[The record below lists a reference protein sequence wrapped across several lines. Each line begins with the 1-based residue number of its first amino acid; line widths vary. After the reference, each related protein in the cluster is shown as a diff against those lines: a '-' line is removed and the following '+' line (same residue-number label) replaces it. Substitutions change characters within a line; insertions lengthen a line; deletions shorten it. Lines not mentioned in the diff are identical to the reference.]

1 MRQYSERTLLLLLAA
16 VQFTHILDFMVM
28 MPLGQQ
34 LMRDL
39 AIGPAQFSHLVAAY
53 TLSAGI
59 VGLVAAPFM
68 DRHDRKKILLIVYA
82 GFTLGTLA
90 CGISHDATQLLI
102 ARAVCGA
109 FGGVSGATI
118 MSILSDIVPPQRRAA
133 GMGIIMA
140 AFAVAAALGV
150 PIGLYLA
157 QKFRWEMPFL
167 LVAGM
172 GALIWVLIL
181 VILPP
186 VRGHLEE
193 TASHGFHTFWELLR
207 DPNAGRALLF
217 MSALV
222 MGHITIIPLLAP
234 YLVSNVGMPEN
245 KLFLIYLVGGVC
257 SAFTAPMFGKLAD
270 RRGHMRVYTFLIVA
284 ACVVTLMLT
293 NAPQLPVW
301 AVLILAAG
309 FFTFASGRFV
319 PAQAMVSLAVPARRR
334 GSFMSLSSCT
344 RDLTTGFTT
353 SLGGWIVTKAPSGQL
368 LHYNIL
374 GWIAIGVS
382 LFSLWLARRV
392 QANEIHQ
399 SAFARPEAAG
409 Q

>member
-1 MRQYSERTLLLLLAA
+1 MHRYSERTLLLLLAA
-16 VQFTHILDFMVM
+16 VQFTHILDFMVI

-34 LMRDL
+34 LMREL
-39 AIGPAQFSHLVAAY
+39 TISPAGFSHLVAAY

-59 VGLVAAPFM
+59 VGLLSAPFM
-68 DRHDRKKILLIVYA
+68 DRHDRKKILLVVYS
-82 GFTLGTLA
+82 GFALGTLA
-90 CGISHDATQLLI
+90 CGLAQTATQLLV
-102 ARAVCGA
+102 ARAICGA

-118 MSILSDIVPPQRRAA
+118 MSIVSDIVPPRRRAA
-133 GMGIIMA
+133 GMGIIMG

-172 GALIWVLIL
+172 AAAIWILIFI
-181 VILPP
+181 ILPP

-193 TASHGFHTFWELLR
+193 TARHGFHTFWELLR
-207 DPNAGRALLF
+207 DPNAGRALVF

-234 YLVSNVGMPEN
+234 YLVSNVGLPEGQ
-245 KLFLIYLVGGVC
+245 LFLIYLVGGIC
-257 SAFTAPMFGKLAD
+257 SAFTAPMFGRLAD
-270 RRGHMRVYTFLIVA
+270 RRGHLRIYTMLIGV

-293 NAPQLPVW
+293 NAPHLPVW
-301 AVLILAAG
+301 VVLLLAAG
-309 FFTFASGRFV
+309 FFTFASGRFI
-319 PAQAMVSLAVPARRR
+319 PAQAIVSMAVPARRR

-344 RDLTTGFTT
+344 RDLTTGLTT
-353 SLGGWIVTKAPSGQL
+353 SLGGWIVTKTPSGQL
-368 LHYNIL
+368 THYNLL
-374 GWIAIGVS
+374 GWIAVSVS

-392 QANEIHQ
+392 QANEVHHPASGKQ
-399 SAFARPEAAG
+399 AH
-409 Q
+409 

>member
-39 AIGPAQFSHLVAAY
+39 SIGPAQFSHLVAAY
-53 TLSAGI
+53 TISAGV
-59 VGLVAAPFM
+59 VGLVTAPFM

-172 GALIWVLIL
+172 GAVIWALIL
-181 VILPP
+181 IMLPP

-234 YLVSNVGMPEN
+234 YLVSNVGMPES

-270 RRGHMRVYTFLIVA
+270 RRGHMRIYTFLIVV
-284 ACVVTLMLT
+284 ACVVTLLLT

-319 PAQAMVSLAVPARRR
+319 PAQAIVSLAVPARRR

-368 LHYNIL
+368 VHYSVL
-374 GWIAIGVS
+374 GWIAVGVS
-382 LFSLWLARRV
+382 LGSLWLARRV

-399 SAFARPEAAG
+399 PAFARTGAAVE
-409 Q
+409 

>member
-53 TLSAGI
+53 TISAGV
-59 VGLVAAPFM
+59 VGFLTAPFM

-90 CGISHDATQLLI
+90 CGISHDATQLLV

-167 LVAGM
+167 LVAGL
-172 GALIWVLIL
+172 GAVIWLLIL
-181 VILPP
+181 IVLPP

-193 TASHGFHTFWELLR
+193 SASHGFHTFWELLR
-207 DPNAGRALLF
+207 DPNAGRALVF

-234 YLVSNVGMPEN
+234 YLVSNVGMPEDR
-245 KLFLIYLVGGVC
+245 LFLIYLVGGVC

-284 ACVVTLMLT
+284 ACVITVMLT

-319 PAQAMVSLAVPARRR
+319 PAQAIVSLAVPARRR

-368 LHYNIL
+368 VHYNIL

-382 LFSLWLARRV
+382 LCSLWLARRV

-399 SAFARPEAAG
+399 SAFAPPEAAVE
-409 Q
+409 

>member
-53 TLSAGI
+53 TISAGI
-59 VGLVAAPFM
+59 VGFVTAPFM
-68 DRHDRKKILLIVYA
+68 DRHDRKKILLIGYA
-82 GFTLGTLA
+82 GFMLGTLA
-90 CGISHDATQLLI
+90 CGLARDATQLLI

-133 GMGIIMA
+133 GMGVIMA

-172 GALIWVLIL
+172 AVIIWVLIL

-234 YLVSNVGMPEN
+234 YLVANVGMPEE
-245 KLFLIYLVGGVC
+245 KLFLIYLIGGVC
-257 SAFTAPMFGKLAD
+257 SAFTAPLFGKMAD
-270 RRGHMRVYTFLIVA
+270 RRGHMRVYTFLIVV
-284 ACVVTLMLT
+284 ACIVTFMLT

-319 PAQAMVSLAVPARRR
+319 PAQAIVSLAVPARRR

-368 LHYNIL
+368 VNYSVL
-374 GWIAIGVS
+374 GWIAVGVS
-382 LFSLWLARRV
+382 LFSLWLANRV

-399 SAFARPEAAG
+399 PAFTSPGAAVE
-409 Q
+409 